1 MPTSNDRKI
10 SQLPESLALLD
21 DTNFLVING
30 MGTAPRNERIDAT
43 MLFHQIPVEIS
54 VGADLNGKDV
64 IFNSTP
70 GGTNR
75 FVYDGYSGDLALGHD
90 LTVANNTI
98 IEGDLVV
105 KGVSSFS
112 NPVLLNLSLP
122 GVLDVTGA
130 ADFKDNLNVDGTA
143 SFNHITGIGN
153 FVMQGVATFQSVTN
167 FTSNANFTGISTGY
181 ISAVSSQATNMTAVN
196 ITAGD
201 LNLSDDLSVGQNAT
215 IQGMLTTTGNVF
227 GDTSVFNKGTIAT
240 DFMVGETLTSKD
252 VVVANNLTTP
262 AFTTQNFT
270 SQFVNATNVLTT
282 PQLNATTAT
291 LSNLT
296 TTNLT
301 ATSVQVVNQAQ
312 IPTLNA
318 TVVNSGSAAITG
330 TATIADVQAGD
341 ITTSGMIS
349 GPDIDVTRAKMNQ
362 AIFDIYTT
370 PPPVSSFGLG
380 TMIIQSAGGKIK
392 ILVAVLD
399 PSNNKVW
406 ADVNL

>member
-30 MGTAPRNERIDAT
+30 MGTAPRNERIDTT
-43 MLFHQIPVEIS
+43 MLFHQIPVDLS

-90 LTVANNTI
+90 LKVANTTT
-98 IEGDLVV
+98 IEGDLIV

-122 GVLDVTGA
+122 GSLNVSGP
-130 ADFKDNLNVDGTA
+130 ADFEDNINVDGTSQVNHVLGIGTLTWQGVANFQSVSNFTANANFIGITATAVNATNINA
-143 SFNHITGIGN
+143 SNITGIDL
-153 FVMQGVATFQSVTN
+153 
-167 FTSNANFTGISTGY
+167 
-181 ISAVSSQATNMTAVN
+181 
-196 ITAGD
+196 TAGD
-201 LNLSDDLSVGQNAT
+201 LVLSDDCKVGQNLTVQGMAT
-215 IQGMLTTTGNVF
+215 ITGNVF
-227 GDTSVFNKGTIAT
+227 GDTSVFNKGTVA
-240 DFMVGETLTSKD
+240 DEFLVGETLTSKN

-270 SQFVNATNVLTT
+270 SQFVNATNQLTT

-301 ATSVQVVNQAQ
+301 ATGIQVVNQAQ

-318 TVVNSGSAAITG
+318 TTINSGSASITG

-341 ITTSGMIS
+341 ITLSGQVTA
-349 GPDIDVTRAKMNQ
+349 PDATVTRLNVNQ
-362 AIFDIYTT
+362 AIFAIYSTA
-370 PPPVSSFGLG
+370 PPVASFALG
-380 TMIIQSAGGKIK
+380 TMIIQSAGGNTK

-399 PSNNKVW
+399 AGSNKVW

>member
-43 MLFHQIPVEIS
+43 MLFHQIPVDLS

-90 LTVANNTI
+90 LKVANTTT
-98 IEGDLVV
+98 IEGDLIV

-122 GVLDVTGA
+122 GSLDVSGP
-130 ADFKDNLNVDGTA
+130 ADFKDNINVDGTSQVNHVLGIGTLTWQGVANFQSVSNFTANANFIGITATAVNATNINA
-143 SFNHITGIGN
+143 SNITGIDL
-153 FVMQGVATFQSVTN
+153 
-167 FTSNANFTGISTGY
+167 
-181 ISAVSSQATNMTAVN
+181 
-196 ITAGD
+196 TAGD
-201 LNLSDDLSVGQNAT
+201 LVLSDDCKVGQNLTVQGMAT
-215 IQGMLTTTGNVF
+215 ITGNVF
-227 GDTSVFNKGTIAT
+227 GDTSVFNKGTVA
-240 DFMVGETLTSKD
+240 DEFLVGETLTSKN

-270 SQFVNATNVLTT
+270 SQFVNATNQLTT

-301 ATSVQVVNQAQ
+301 ATGIQVVNQAQ

-318 TVVNSGSAAITG
+318 TTINSGSASITG

-341 ITTSGMIS
+341 ITLSGQVTT
-349 GPDIDVTRAKMNQ
+349 PDATVTRLNVNQ
-362 AIFDIYTT
+362 AIFAIYTT
-370 PPPVSSFGLG
+370 APPVSSFALG
-380 TMIIQSAGGKIK
+380 TMIIQSTGGNTK

-399 PSNNKVW
+399 AGSNKVW